1 MKIQAL
7 RVLAISLS
15 LSVFSSIFST
25 QAFAVLQYVD
35 CLRSDSQERVIINV
49 YDDRS
54 SGTLFFTTGVGQDGE
69 QRTEA
74 LNLHQVQTNSD
85 FVIFEASD
93 LKTVFTV
100 EFPAELIHQ
109 SSSSFLMMI
118 GSHSVTNAFTSG
130 IQFACFSSL
139 HDR

>member
-7 RVLAISLS
+7 RVLTISLS
-15 LSVFSSIFST
+15 LFVFSSIFSIP
-25 QAFAVLQYVD
+25 AFAVLQYVD
-35 CLRSDSQERVIINV
+35 CLRSNSNERVIINL
-49 YDDRS
+49 YDDPS
-54 SGTLFFTTGVGQDGE
+54 SGTLFVTTGVGQDGE

-74 LNLHQVQTNSD
+74 LSLRRVQADSD

-93 LKTVFTV
+93 SKTIFTV

-109 SSSSFLMMI
+109 SSTSFLMMI
-118 GSHSVTNAFTSG
+118 GSHSVNNAFRAG